1 MRLVTKLERGLADIE
16 VFEMALPDE
25 GPPNFQR
32 QTACIPGKARS
43 RFRIGLNRFLIF
55 RIL

>member
-32 QTACIPGKARS
+32 QTACIPR
-43 RFRIGLNRFLIF
+43 
-55 RIL
+55 